1 MAYGIKK
8 STNNLEEYH
17 ERTEGLRAVY
27 VTIDLADGDTVYEP
41 ITDVSFDSEV
51 SDKDFICQQAV
62 NHVRNARCACS
73 SPDAHNR
80 IITDYPWTVTVD
92 IPAIDFTWYAEVA

>member
-1 MAYGIKK
+1 MNVQKVYV
-8 STNNLEEYH
+8 
-17 ERTEGLRAVY
+17 AVY

-41 ITDVSFDSEV
+41 ITD
-51 SDKDFICQQAV
+51 KDFICQQAI
-62 NHVRNARCACS
+62 NHVRNARRACS

-80 IITDYPWTVTVD
+80 IITDFPWTVTVD

>member
-1 MAYGIKK
+1 MNIQKVYV
-8 STNNLEEYH
+8 
-17 ERTEGLRAVY
+17 AVY

-62 NHVRNARCACS
+62 NHVRNACLLYTSPSPRDCS
-73 SPDAHNR
+73 
-80 IITDYPWTVTVD
+80 
-92 IPAIDFTWYAEVA
+92 

>member
-1 MAYGIKK
+1 MNVQKVYV
-8 STNNLEEYH
+8 
-17 ERTEGLRAVY
+17 AVY

-62 NHVRNARCACS
+62 SRPSTTCATLAALAARLTRTTAS
-73 SPDAHNR
+73 SR
-80 IITDYPWTVTVD
+80 ITRGR
-92 IPAIDFTWYAEVA
+92 

>member
-1 MAYGIKK
+1 MNVQK
-8 STNNLEEYH
+8 
-17 ERTEGLRAVY
+17 VY

-41 ITDVSFDSEV
+41 IT
-51 SDKDFICQQAV
+51 
-62 NHVRNARCACS
+62 NARRACS

>member
-1 MAYGIKK
+1 MNVQKVYV
-8 STNNLEEYH
+8 
-17 ERTEGLRAVY
+17 AVY
-27 VTIDLADGDTVYEP
+27 VTIDLTDGDTV
-41 ITDVSFDSEV
+41 DVTFDSEV

-62 NHVRNARCACS
+62 NHVRNARRTCS

-92 IPAIDFTWYAEVA
+92 IPAIDFIWYAEVA

>member
-17 ERTEGLRAVY
+17 ERTEGYVAVY

-41 ITDVSFDSEV
+41 ITDVPFDSEV

-62 NHVRNARCACS
+62 NHVRNARRACS

>member
-1 MAYGIKK
+1 MNIQKVYV
-8 STNNLEEYH
+8 
-17 ERTEGLRAVY
+17 AVY

-41 ITDVSFDSEV
+41 ITDVLFDSEV
-51 SDKDFICQQAV
+51 SDKDFICQQAI
-62 NHVRNARCACS
+62 NHVRNARRACS

-80 IITDYPWTVTVD
+80 IITDFPWTVTVD